1 MNDVTKNDHND
12 IMNNFQKTDNILD
25 DVQNIIEVSQRE
37 AYRAVNTILSQR
49 NWLIGYRIAEEEL
62 AGENRAEYGA
72 NIIKKL
78 SKELTQKYGNGF
90 AKTNLYSFYR
100 FYKCFPE
107 IFHSVSGK
115 SLIRLSWT
123 HYRILLQVHD
133 ETARNWYEKE
143 AYEQTWSVRTL
154 QRNIDTQY
162 YYRLLQSKDKEPVER
177 EMQEK
182 TYQYQQDKLEFI
194 KNPVVVE
201 FLGLTPDISFTETK
215 LEASIITNLQ
225 KFLMEMGKGYA
236 FVARQQ
242 HIHTEK
248 KDYYIDLVFYNYIL
262 KCFVLIDLKTEP
274 ITHQDVGQ
282 MDMYIRMYDELK
294 KSPDDNPTLGIVL
307 CSETD
312 EDIARYSILHGNE
325 QLFASKYKLY
335 LPTEEELREEI
346 ETQKA
351 IFYLQQKDADETEE

>member
-1 MNDVTKNDHND
+1 MNEIQKFENTD
-12 IMNNFQKTDNILD
+12 IMGKYQKSDNILND
-25 DVQNIIEVSQRE
+25 IQNIIDVSQKE

-49 NWLIGYRIAEEEL
+49 NWLIGYRIAEEEFE
-62 AGENRAEYGA
+62 GENRAEYGA

-78 SKELTQKYGNGF
+78 SKELTAKYGKGF
-90 AKTNLYSFYR
+90 TKTNLYSFYT
-100 FYKCFPE
+100 FYKYFPE
-107 IFHSVSGK
+107 IFHTLCGK
-115 SLIRLSWT
+115 SEKLLSWS
-123 HYRILLQVHD
+123 HYRTLIQVKD
-133 ETARNWYEKE
+133 DVARNWYEKE

-162 YYRLLQSKDKEPVER
+162 YYRLLQSQNKDAVEH

-182 TYQYQQDKLEFI
+182 TYNYQDDKLEFI
-194 KNPVVVE
+194 KNPVIAE
-201 FLGLTPDISFTETK
+201 FLGLSTNPDFTETQ
-215 LEASIITNLQ
+215 LEKSIISNMQ
-225 KFLMEMGKGYA
+225 KFLMELGKGYA

-242 HIHTEK
+242 HIRTEK
-248 KDYYIDLVFYNYIL
+248 EDYYIDLVFYNYIL
-262 KCFVLIDLKTEP
+262 KCFVLIDLKVGK

-294 KSPDDNPTLGIVL
+294 KSSDDNPTLGIVM
-307 CSETD
+307 STETD

-325 QLFASKYKLY
+325 QLFSTKYKLY

-351 IFYLQQKDADETEE
+351 LFYLQQKEQEENS